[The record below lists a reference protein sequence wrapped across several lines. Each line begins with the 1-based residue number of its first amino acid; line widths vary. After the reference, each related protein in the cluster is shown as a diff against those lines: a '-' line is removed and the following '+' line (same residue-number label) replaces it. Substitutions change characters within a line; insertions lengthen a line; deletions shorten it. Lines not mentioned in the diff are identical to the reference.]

1 MSMMRMPIA
10 HELEQTTEQ
19 ATDQPAEEPA
29 IAVEHVSFRYDQV
42 SLDRPWT
49 VEDVSFCIGFG
60 EILGIV
66 GPNGSGKSS
75 LLKLMAGLLRPAS
88 GAVYVEG
95 RAVSILTPIEVAR
108 ILAVVPQEQPSLFP
122 FSVAETVS
130 MGRFPH
136 RKMGWWNV
144 GMGAET
150 EADLVAIHQ
159 ALVETDMV
167 ALADRLVSDL
177 SGGERQRVLIAR
189 ALAQEPRI
197 LLLDEPTAFLDLSH
211 QIDMCSLV
219 RRLAGERH
227 LTVVLVTHDL
237 NVASLLCDRV
247 VMMREGTVRAI
258 GTPAEIIRHDI
269 LHDVYGC
276 DVMIDR
282 HPQTGKPRVTLPIQA
297 PQDEHRIRA
306 GT

>member
-1 MSMMRMPIA
+1 MPVA
-10 HELEQTTEQ
+10 NECGRAQVMEG
-19 ATDQPAEEPA
+19 AAV
-29 IAVEHVSFRYDQV
+29 AVERVSFRYDHV
-42 SLDRPWT
+42 PPDRRWT
-49 VEDVSFCIGFG
+49 VEDVSFSIGFG
-60 EILGIV
+60 EVLGIV

-88 GAVYVEG
+88 GAVFVEG
-95 RAVSILTPIEVAR
+95 RAVATLTPSDVAG
-108 ILAVVPQEQPSLFP
+108 ILAVVPQEQPPLFP
-122 FSVAETVS
+122 FSVAETVL

-136 RKMGWWNV
+136 RKRGWWNMGV
-144 GMGAET
+144 GAET
-150 EADLVAIHQ
+150 EADLVAVHQ
-159 ALVETDMV
+159 AMVETDV
-167 ALADRLVSDL
+167 LALADRLLSDL

-189 ALAQEPRI
+189 ALAQEPDI

-219 RRLAGERH
+219 QRLARERH
-227 LTVVLVTHDL
+227 LTVGLVTHDL

-258 GTPAEIIRHDI
+258 GTPAEILRQDI

-282 HPQTGKPRVTLPIQA
+282 HPQTGRPRVTLPIQA

>member
-1 MSMMRMPIA
+1 MRMPVA
-10 HELEQTTEQ
+10 NECARAQVMEG
-19 ATDQPAEEPA
+19 AA
-29 IAVEHVSFRYDQV
+29 IAVDRVSFRYDHAPP
-42 SLDRPWT
+42 DRRWT
-49 VEDVSFCIGFG
+49 VEDVSFSIGFG
-60 EILGIV
+60 EVLGIV

-88 GAVYVEG
+88 GAVFVKG
-95 RAVSILTPIEVAR
+95 RAVATLTPSDVAG
-108 ILAVVPQEQPSLFP
+108 ILAVVPQEQPPLFP
-122 FSVAETVS
+122 FSVAETVL

-136 RKMGWWNV
+136 RKRGWWNMGV
-144 GMGAET
+144 GAET
-150 EADLVAIHQ
+150 EADLVAVHQ
-159 ALVETDMV
+159 AMVETDV
-167 ALADRLVSDL
+167 LALADRLLSDL

-189 ALAQEPRI
+189 ALAQEPDI

-211 QIDMCSLV
+211 QIDICSLV
-219 RRLAGERH
+219 QRLARERH
-227 LTVVLVTHDL
+227 LTVGLVTHDL

-258 GTPAEIIRHDI
+258 GTPAEILRQDI

-282 HPQTGKPRVTLPIQA
+282 HPQTGRPRVTLPIQA

>member
-29 IAVEHVSFRYDQV
+29 MAVEHVLFRYDHAPPE
-42 SLDRPWT
+42 RRWT
-49 VEDVSFCIGFG
+49 VEDVSFSIGSG

-95 RAVSILTPIEVAR
+95 RAVSTLTPIEVAR

-136 RKMGWWNV
+136 RKRGWWNMGV
-144 GMGAET
+144 GAET
-150 EADLVAIHQ
+150 EADLVAVHR
-159 ALVETDMV
+159 ALVETDVV

-189 ALAQEPRI
+189 ALAQESRI

-211 QIDMCSLV
+211 QIEMCSLV
-219 RRLAGERH
+219 RRLAGERR

-247 VMMREGTVRAI
+247 AMMREGTVRAI

-282 HPQTGKPRVTLPIQA
+282 HPQTGKPRVTLPIQT
-297 PQDEHRIRA
+297 PQDKHRIRA